1 MTRRIQTEKDLA
13 ARVIGRCFGALVA
26 KKLSADIDL
35 PRVHANDERLVC
47 LSAILGTDSRDVMSL
62 LGKPGT
68 IELAGIVS
76 LMLVADS
83 LVGDTIPPNVL
94 DMFKQTLRILSRPLL
109 TEGDLL
115 LPPNQVELFHENYSR
130 ALESLNRN
138 WLKDE
143 LQHVSDRLPSSSS
156 TAQGGIP
163 FPEPAQ
169 GSLSNDSH
177 VSKQSR
183 ENQVRIGATPDSGID
198 DSSVHT

>member
-1 MTRRIQTEKDLA
+1 MTHRIQTEKDLA

-26 KKLSADIDL
+26 KKLSADIELAPCFMPTTKDL
-35 PRVHANDERLVC
+35 CAYP
-47 LSAILGTDSRDVMSL
+47 LSLAPTVRDVMSL

-68 IELAGIVS
+68 IELASIVS

-115 LPPNQVELFHENYSR
+115 LLPPNQVQLFHENYSR
-130 ALESLNRN
+130 ALKSLNRN
-138 WLKDE
+138 WLRDE

-156 TAQGGIP
+156 SAKGG
-163 FPEPAQ
+163 FRFLNLHR
-169 GSLSNDSH
+169 G
-177 VSKQSR
+177 R
-183 ENQVRIGATPDSGID
+183 
-198 DSSVHT
+198 